1 MKTEQNKNN
10 SEIKQEEALVVMDDY
25 SVIVADPDRLL
36 EIFKDAPK
44 LEAIYSRIEKMALGL
59 VADVTT
65 KDGISQ
71 IKTCARQI
79 ASVKAKIDD
88 AGKKVVAELKALP
101 KTIDDNRRKFRE
113 KMEALQEEIRRPV
126 TEIEEREKKIEE
138 IKSIHVNCAMSGSAV
153 IREQLAKVEAM
164 KLDEETWKESLDK
177 ARIEVTK
184 EINALKLI
192 LEDAERKEAEA
203 RELEE
208 LRKKKEEAE
217 RIIREQKIKEEAERR
232 AKAEA
237 EARAAAEKARLQ
249 REKEEAERR
258 AAEAEKARLEAE
270 RIAEEARKAKE
281 AETAAQ
287 KASNDV
293 LWPKEEP
300 KTQQPT
306 AAQKPSKWTPEMK
319 AVNKAVYEQIAAY
332 VLPEIKKTIVGFTE
346 NGYRVA
352 AEEAAKAV
360 VKAILTGKIK
370 NLKVEY

>member
-1 MKTEQNKNN
+1 MEQT
-10 SEIKQEEALVVMDDY
+10 EIKQEEALVVMDDY

-65 KDGISQ
+65 KEGISQ

-88 AGKKVVAELKALP
+88 AGKKVKAELNKLP
-101 KTIDDNRRKFRE
+101 LVIDENRRKFRE
-113 KMEALQEEIRRPV
+113 KMEALQDEIRRPV
-126 TEIEEREKKIEE
+126 TEIEEREKEIEA
-138 IKSIHVNCAMSGSAV
+138 IKAMHLAVAMSGSA
-153 IREQLAKVEAM
+153 IIKQQLEKVKAIELTAE
-164 KLDEETWKESLDK
+164 KWKESLSK
-177 ARIEVTK
+177 AEKAVAG
-184 EINALKLI
+184 EISAMTI
-192 LEDAERKEAEA
+192 MLEAAEKREEEA

-208 LRKKKEEAE
+208 LRKKKEEAD

-237 EARAAAEKARLQ
+237 EARADAEKARLE

-258 AAEAEKARLEAE
+258 AAEAEKGRLEAE
-270 RIAEEARKAKE
+270 EKARNSKDSME
-281 AETAAQ
+281 RAAIGAQ
-287 KASNDV
+287 QAVPMS
-293 LWPKEEP
+293 
-300 KTQQPT
+300 KTLPQP
-306 AAQKPSKWTPEMK
+306 KPSAWTPEMK
-319 AVNKAVYEQIAAY
+319 AVNKAVYEQIAEY
-332 VLPEIKKTIVGFTE
+332 VLPEIRKTIVGFTE

-360 VKAILTGKIK
+360 VKAILTGKIS